1 MFYLNGEALK
11 LLMKYLTTKEALIEF
26 LKAAPITTSTSRS
39 EILTALQKQFS
50 EEDAVVLRAQTGHI
64 DWVVSQGKEN
74 LLIEKGLF
82 LDEICLCK
90 KAEGSCNCELYNAKH
105 IDILIKNQDRKT
117 LANYDEADILFHH
130 ERYEDMLYG
139 AEKCYELLYHSDHKN
154 VIVKNSEKLQ
164 QKAYFCFNPYLF
176 LITEKAYT
184 AFTSDDLW
192 KQVTYL
198 YNHER
203 ISAQDCFESCANIAI
218 LQERQGQRNADPL
231 VYTTGLMLKHKL
243 IFGKTKRSQNA
254 LEVWL
259 YHNLKEI
266 GKASAAKK
274 ILKQHSIFS
283 KIRRRIKA
291 KRTTITYG
299 AIYDAVWGWS

>member
-1 MFYLNGEALK
+1 M
-11 LLMKYLTTKEALIEF
+11 F
-26 LKAAPITTSTSRS
+26 LKGAKISSLEQS
-39 EILTALQKQFS
+39 SYIFEVLQTQYS
-50 EEDAVVLRAQTGHI
+50 EEDVVMLLAQTGHI
-64 DWVVSQGKEN
+64 DLVIEQDKEDG
-74 LLIEKGLF
+74 LIEQRLF
-82 LDEICLCK
+82 LNEICLCK
-90 KAEGSCNCELYNAKH
+90 KAKGSINSKLYVAKY
-105 IDILIKNQDRKT
+105 IDILVKNQDWKT
-117 LANYDEADILFHH
+117 LAYYDEAEILFRY
-130 ERYEDMLYG
+130 ERYEDMLCG
-139 AEKCYELLYHSDHKN
+139 AQKCYELLHHSDHKN
-154 VIVKNSEKLQ
+154 VIVKNSENLR
-164 QKAYFCFNPYLF
+164 QKVYSYFDPYLF

-203 ISAQDCFESCANIAI
+203 ISAQDCFEVCANIAI
-218 LQERQGQRNADPL
+218 LQERQGQINAALL
-231 VYTTGLMLKHKL
+231 VYPTGLMLKHKL

-254 LEVWL
+254 LKVWL

-266 GKASAAKK
+266 GKASAANK

-299 AIYDAVWGWS
+299 AIYDAV